1 MYPLDLLVLRER
13 LMGLDPEMGS
23 GFLHDG
29 LHRPAHDDPLQ
40 DLRWR
45 RLEVGTAERGHAPFP
60 VGSTHAP

>member
-1 MYPLDLLVLRER
+1 
-13 LMGLDPEMGS
+13 
-23 GFLHDG
+23 